1 MLAGLGG
8 RVLFRTEGPEAM
20 QCPSQRRLPMTLAL
34 SLVLVLGCSSHD
46 ESSPSSEHSTGGESG
61 ATTEG
66 ASGASGFDGGS
77 FQTAGTSGTAADLCG
92 GDCACQ
98 NGLDD
103 DGDGLVDGFDPE
115 CTSPF
120 DNDEGTFATG
130 IPGDNRDPTW
140 QDCFFDGN
148 SGAGDDGCRYHS
160 ECLTGERPASDAS
173 CTLTEACIEFC
184 QPLTTNGC
192 DCFGCCSVLLEDGTE
207 VTILTGSSCSLADAT
222 DPSRCLPCEKTTLC
236 DNTCGECE
244 LCPGKTLED
253 LPASCGTTPSCDDG
267 LASCTTS
274 NDCPADMYCSLGCC
288 LAILR

>member
-1 MLAGLGG
+1 MKSRSLHLGAHGLT
-8 RVLFRTEGPEAM
+8 LFAT
-20 QCPSQRRLPMTLAL
+20 
-34 SLVLVLGCSSHD
+34 LVLGGCSSNGG
-46 ESSPSSEHSTGGESG
+46 SPNGGTAGGGEAG
-61 ATTEG
+61 AATEG
-66 ASGASGFDGGS
+66 SGGTAGGTGTSSQFGGS
-77 FQTAGTSGTAADLCG
+77 SGVATDLCG
-92 GDCACQ
+92 GDCACS

-103 DGDGLVDGFDPE
+103 DGDGLTDGFDPE

-160 ECLTGERPASDAS
+160 ECLTGERSASDSS
-173 CTLTEACIEFC
+173 CSLSEACVEFC

-192 DCFGCCSVLLEDGTE
+192 DCFGCCSVLLPDGGE
-207 VTILTGSSCSLADAT
+207 ITILTGDTCSLADAT
-222 DPSRCLPCEKTTLC
+222 DPSRCLPCQKTTLC

-253 LPASCGTTPSCDDG
+253 LPESCGSISECDGG
-267 LASCTTS
+267 LAPCTES
-274 NDCPADMYCSLGCC
+274 ADCPPDSYCSLGCC
-288 LAILR
+288 LAIVR